1 MIKILYIDTHYIY
14 AGGQNHLIR
23 LIDGLDKTK
32 YFPIVLCARENK
44 RFIQELEQRNI
55 KFFPIKTKNLITE
68 NKILKAILQAPN
80 FLHLVFK
87 NISIIKKEKIDILQ
101 ANLFYSALFSLIAA
115 KLYRKPFL
123 WTLHT
128 LDEVFKYK
136 ILIKFLSKFSDVTI
150 TICNNYTEV
159 AKKEGINVSKFQT
172 IYDGIKTKE
181 IISNFTGELKI
192 NNQLIKKPIVAM
204 IGRIDIEQKR
214 QQNFIEAA
222 EIVLK
227 EISEAYFLIVGGISN
242 SVEEKQKRELEL
254 LIEKKEISHR
264 VLLTGFISNLEEI
277 FANMDIFVLPS
288 VKEGVPAAILEA
300 MVAKKPVIATNVG
313 GIPEVVIDG
322 ETGFLVEPK
331 NPRAIAEKIIF
342 LLRNREM
349 AEEMGEK
356 GFQQIKNCFTLEKM
370 AREHEKLYEKLVGG
384 QKLKTKSKYKHENRS

>member
-32 YFPIVLCARENK
+32 YFPMVLCARENK
-44 RFIQELEQRNI
+44 KFIQELERRNI

-68 NKILKAILQAPN
+68 NKILKAILQTPN
-80 FLHLVFK
+80 FLYLVFK
-87 NISIIKKEKIDILQ
+87 TISIIKKEKIDILQ

-115 KLYRKPFL
+115 KLCKKPFL

-128 LDEVFKYK
+128 LDEVFKYQ
-136 ILIKFLSKFSDVTI
+136 IFIKFLSEFSDSTI
-150 TICNNYTEV
+150 TICNNYTEI

-172 IYDGIKTKE
+172 IYDGIKVKE
-181 IISNFTGELKI
+181 IISNIGELRI

-204 IGRIDIEQKR
+204 IGRIDTEQKR
-214 QQNFIEAA
+214 QQDFIEAA

-227 EISEAYFLIVGGISN
+227 EIPEVYFLIVGGTSN
-242 SVEEKQKRELEL
+242 PYEEKQKKELES
-254 LIEKKEISHR
+254 LIKKKIISHR

-277 FANMDIFVLPS
+277 LANIDIFVLPS

-331 NPRAIAEKIIF
+331 NPKVIAEKIIF
-342 LLRNREM
+342 LLKNPER
-349 AEEMGEK
+349 AKEMGES
-356 GFQQIKNCFTLEKM
+356 GYQRIKNYFTLEKM
-370 AREHEKLYEKLVGG
+370 AREHEKLYEELIKN
-384 QKLKTKSKYKHENRS
+384 QKLKTKD

>member
-32 YFPIVLCARENK
+32 YFPMVLCARENK

-68 NKILKAILQAPN
+68 NKILKAILQTPN
-80 FLHLVFK
+80 FLYLVFK
-87 NISIIKKEKIDILQ
+87 TISIIKKEKIDILQ

-115 KLYRKPFL
+115 KLCKKPFL

-136 ILIKFLSKFSDVTI
+136 IFIKFLSEFSDVTI

-172 IYDGIKTKE
+172 IYAGIKAKE
-181 IISNFTGELKI
+181 IISNFRGELKI

-204 IGRIDIEQKR
+204 IGRIDPEQKR
-214 QQNFIEAA
+214 QQDFIEAA

-227 EISEAYFLIVGGISN
+227 EIPEVYFLIVGGASN
-242 SVEEKQKRELEL
+242 PYEEKQKKELES
-254 LIEKKEISHR
+254 LIKKKGIFQR

-277 FANMDIFVLPS
+277 FANIDIFVLPS
-288 VKEGVPAAILEA
+288 VKEGVPAAILEV

-331 NPRAIAEKIIF
+331 NPKVIAEKIIF
-342 LLRNREM
+342 LLKNPEK
-349 AEEMGEK
+349 AKEMGEK
-356 GFQQIKNCFTLEKM
+356 GYQRVKTCFTLEKM
-370 AREHEKLYEKLVGG
+370 VREHEKIYYEL
-384 QKLKTKSKYKHENRS
+384 LI

>member
-32 YFPIVLCARENK
+32 YFPMVLCAIENK
-44 RFIQELEQRNI
+44 KFIQELEQRNI

-68 NKILKAILQAPN
+68 NKILKAILQTPN
-80 FLHLVFK
+80 FLYLVFK
-87 NISIIKKEKIDILQ
+87 TISIVKKEKIDILQ

-115 KLYRKPFL
+115 KLCKKPFL

-136 ILIKFLSKFSDVTI
+136 IFIKFLSEFSDSTI
-150 TICNNYTEV
+150 TICNNYTEI

-172 IYDGIKTKE
+172 IYDGIKAKE
-181 IISNFTGELKI
+181 IISNIGELRI

-204 IGRIDIEQKR
+204 IGRIDTEQKR
-214 QQNFIEAA
+214 QQDFIEAA

-227 EISEAYFLIVGGISN
+227 EIPEVYFLIVGGTSN
-242 SVEEKQKRELEL
+242 PYEEKQKKELES
-254 LIEKKEISHR
+254 LIKKKRISHR

-277 FANMDIFVLPS
+277 LASIDIFVLPS

-300 MVAKKPVIATNVG
+300 MVAKKPVIASNVG

-331 NPRAIAEKIIF
+331 NPKVIAEKIIF
-342 LLRNREM
+342 LLKNPEK
-349 AEEMGEK
+349 AKEMGES
-356 GFQQIKNCFTLEKM
+356 GYQRIKNYFTLEKM
-370 AREHEKLYEKLVGG
+370 AREHEKLYEELIKN
-384 QKLKTKSKYKHENRS
+384 QKLKSKD

>member
-32 YFPIVLCARENK
+32 YFPMVLCARENK
-44 RFIQELEQRNI
+44 KFIQELEQRNI

-68 NKILKAILQAPN
+68 NKILKAILQTPN
-80 FLHLVFK
+80 FLYLVFK
-87 NISIIKKEKIDILQ
+87 TISIIKKEKIDILQ

-115 KLYRKPFL
+115 KLCKKPFL

-136 ILIKFLSKFSDVTI
+136 IFIKFLSEFSDSTI
-150 TICNNYTEV
+150 TICNNYTEI

-172 IYDGIKTKE
+172 IYDGIKAKE
-181 IISNFTGELKI
+181 IISNIGELRI

-204 IGRIDIEQKR
+204 IGRIDTEQKR
-214 QQNFIEAA
+214 QQDFIEAA
-222 EIVLK
+222 EIVLE
-227 EISEAYFLIVGGISN
+227 EIPEVYFLIVGGTSN
-242 SVEEKQKRELEL
+242 PYEEKQKKELES
-254 LIEKKEISHR
+254 LIKKKRISHR

-277 FANMDIFVLPS
+277 LASIDIFVLPS

-300 MVAKKPVIATNVG
+300 MVAKKPVIASNVG

-331 NPRAIAEKIIF
+331 NPKVIAEKIIF
-342 LLRNREM
+342 LLKNPEK
-349 AEEMGEK
+349 AKEMGES
-356 GFQQIKNCFTLEKM
+356 GYQRIKNYFTLEKM
-370 AREHEKLYEKLVGG
+370 AREHEKLYEELIKN
-384 QKLKTKSKYKHENRS
+384 QKLKSKD